1 MTDDDTA
8 VLNGMD
14 PRAMATFIATQQT
27 LLYRL
32 IDEHK
37 KQEAVVEQKR
47 IEYEQAFDTA
57 EYTRSEIAVVLTFLE
72 TYNSVAHDDWF
83 AAVGYDRYTQP
94 IKAEY

>member
-14 PRAMATFIATQQT
+14 SDMMETFIVQQQT

-32 IDEHK
+32 INTHRE
-37 KQEAVVEQKR
+37 QEEIVEEKR
-47 IEYEQAFDTA
+47 VEYEEAFDAA
-57 EYTRSEIAVVLTFLE
+57 EYTRTAIVSILTFLE
-72 TYNSVAHDDWF
+72 KYNGVAHDDWF